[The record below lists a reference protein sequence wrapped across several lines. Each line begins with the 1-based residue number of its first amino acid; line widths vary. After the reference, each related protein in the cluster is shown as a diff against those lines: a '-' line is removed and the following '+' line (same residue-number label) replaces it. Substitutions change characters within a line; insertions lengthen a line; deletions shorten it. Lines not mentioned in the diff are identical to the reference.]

1 MLRETLKQEIDQ
13 LSESQL
19 RKLADFVA
27 SIKNQAQQL
36 AKSVPFWQRAT
47 PIERAEDFRAWVAQ
61 LPETR
66 LSLPDEAFDRGN
78 IYE

>member
-13 LSESQL
+13 LSEGQL
-19 RKLADFVA
+19 RKLADVVA
-27 SIKNQAQQL
+27 LIKSQAQQL
-36 AKSVPFWQRAT
+36 AKSGLFWQRAT
-47 PIERAEDFRAWVAQ
+47 PNERAKEFRAWVAQ

-66 LSLPDEAFDRGN
+66 LSLPDEAFDRGD